1 MLLPVAIRPLSDEAR
16 TLHHQI
22 LSSNGAKMKLPRR
35 ILGRVS
41 CSRLYPAA
49 SSAQWPQHKPFQVL
63 APVSAAPGQ
72 ILTFFINGINPT
84 SITAVLHQGAAIPA
98 PVIDVRSIA
107 TCSGIAV
114 PAQNTCGALTAV
126 TVQIPYELSVLCP
139 LCATPVFF
147 TELVIL
153 GNGQSAAIDLNGLAD
168 QVHVMTSCDVFLNAT
183 GYVAPNN
190 TSGLPC
196 PPMVTHADGTLV
208 TASKPANPG
217 EELTAWVTGLGT
229 TTPPA
234 TTGLASA
241 KPLPTAQTFG
251 INFNYTVNALAT
263 KPRPAFV
270 SAPTLAPTYSGL
282 APGYVGLYQ
291 INFVVP
297 PGPTNGISR
306 CASPGT
312 FLAGTNPVQSN
323 LTVSFGGTFSFDGA
337 GICVATQIPVD

>member
-1 MLLPVAIRPLSDEAR
+1 MFKALSCGFFLCAF
-16 TLHHQI
+16 
-22 LSSNGAKMKLPRR
+22 A
-35 ILGRVS
+35 
-41 CSRLYPAA
+41 
-49 SSAQWPQHKPFQVL
+49 SAQTITGAGYVAP

-72 ILTFFINGINPT
+72 ILTFFVDGT
-84 SITAVLHQGAAIPA
+84 GATGITAFLHQGAAIPA
-98 PVIDVRSIA
+98 PVIDVRSIP

-126 TVQIPYELSVLCP
+126 TVQIPYELSILCP
-139 LCATPVFF
+139 LCATPVFLF

-153 GNGQSAAIDLNGLAD
+153 GNGQSAAIELNGLAD
-168 QVHVMTSCDVFLNAT
+168 QVHVLTSCDVVLNAH

-217 EELTAWVTGLGT
+217 EELTAWTTGLGAT
-229 TTPPA
+229 NPPA
-234 TTGLASA
+234 TTGQAST
-241 KPLPTAQTFG
+241 KPLPTAQTLG

-270 SAPTLAPTYSGL
+270 PAPTLAPAYSGL
-282 APGYVGLYQ
+282 VAGFVGLYQ

-297 PGPTNGISR
+297 PGPANGISR
-306 CASPGT
+306 CALPGT
-312 FLAGTNPVQSN
+312 FLAGTNAVQSN
-323 LTVSFGGTFSFDGA
+323 LTVSFGGAYSFDGA

>member
-1 MLLPVAIRPLSDEAR
+1 MFKALSCGFFLC
-16 TLHHQI
+16 TL
-22 LSSNGAKMKLPRR
+22 
-35 ILGRVS
+35 V
-41 CSRLYPAA
+41 
-49 SSAQWPQHKPFQVL
+49 SAQTIAGAGYLAP

-72 ILTFFINGINPT
+72 ILTFFIDGISPT
-84 SITAVLHQGAAIPA
+84 GITAFLHQGAAIPA
-98 PVIDVRSIA
+98 PVIDVRSIP

-139 LCATPVFF
+139 LCATPVFLF

-153 GNGQSAAIDLNGLAD
+153 ENGQSAAIELNGLAD
-168 QVHVMTSCDVFLNAT
+168 QVHVLTSCDIVLNAS
-183 GYVAPNN
+183 GYVAPDN

-217 EELTAWVTGLGT
+217 EELTAWTTGLGAT
-229 TTPPA
+229 NPPA
-234 TTGLASA
+234 TTGHVST
-241 KPLPTAQTFG
+241 KPLPTAQTLG

-270 SAPTLAPTYSGL
+270 PAPTLAPAYSGL
-282 APGYVGLYQ
+282 APGFLGLYQ

-297 PGPTNGISR
+297 PGPSNGISQ
-306 CASPGT
+306 CALPGT
-312 FLAGTNPVQSN
+312 FGAGTNAVQSN
-323 LTVSFGGTFSFDGA
+323 LTVSFGGTYSFDGA
-337 GICVATQIPVD
+337 GICVATRIPVD

>member
-1 MLLPVAIRPLSDEAR
+1 MLKALSCGVFLC
-16 TLHHQI
+16 TI
-22 LSSNGAKMKLPRR
+22 
-35 ILGRVS
+35 
-41 CSRLYPAA
+41 A
-49 SSAQWPQHKPFQVL
+49 SSQTITGAGYLAP

-72 ILTFFINGINPT
+72 ILTFFVDGIGT
-84 SITAVLHQGAAIPA
+84 TGITAILHQGAAITA
-98 PVIDVRSIA
+98 PVIDVRSIP
-107 TCSGIAV
+107 TCSGVAV

-139 LCATPVFF
+139 LCASPAILF

-153 GNGQSAAIDLNGLAD
+153 GNGQSAAIELNGLAD
-168 QVHVMTSCDVFLNAT
+168 QIHVLTSCDIALNVH

-217 EELTAWVTGLGT
+217 EELTAWTTGLGAT
-229 TTPPA
+229 NPPA
-234 TTGLASA
+234 TTGQPST
-241 KPLPTAQTFG
+241 KPVPTAQTLG
-251 INFNYTVNALAT
+251 IDYNYTVNALAT

-270 SAPTLAPTYSGL
+270 PAPTLAPAYSGL
-282 APGYVGLYQ
+282 APGFLGLYQ

-297 PGPTNGISR
+297 PGPSNGIAR
-306 CASPGT
+306 CALPGT
-312 FLAGTNPVQSN
+312 FLAGTNTVQSN
-323 LTVSFGGTFSFDGA
+323 LTVSFGGTYSFDGA